1 MEAHEIIDPVT
12 FNQLKELMGADFAL
26 EIIDTYNSET
36 SELIEQLRQA
46 LAARDAASF
55 GRVAHSI
62 KSSSASLG
70 ALAFSQLAR
79 QLEMLGKA
87 NDLSGAGPML
97 ERVAADFLQVKRR
110 LEELKNV
117 PGALRCNIPAQPRP
131 PICQAALYPSPCRP
145 HH

>member
-110 LEELKNV
+110 LEELKNE
-117 PGALRCNIPAQPRP
+117 
-131 PICQAALYPSPCRP
+131 S
-145 HH
+145 